1 MQAESNNDRCV
12 VVPSHARARELWT
25 EITKDLV
32 KKEAIETMGYQ
43 YEETDEFFYVMDY
56 LRYVR
61 GVMSTRAQ
69 TADTSD

>member
-1 MQAESNNDRCV
+1 MQAESNNGRCI
-12 VVPSHARARELWT
+12 VVPSRARARELWT